1 MTAKRHV
8 RILIADDHPVVR
20 EGLSRIIERN
30 DDMVL
35 VGETGRGD
43 ALLDL
48 CRATRPNVV
57 LLDVSMPGPGF
68 LLTLRS
74 LRSELPHVRVLVLSV
89 HPAVDFASRAIEA
102 GASGYVSKEH
112 ASEVLAEAIRQV
124 MSGKPYLSPSVPAAE
139 EARHS
144 ITSRLSPREYEIF
157 LMLGAGQRVSEIA
170 TLLDLS
176 PKTVSTH
183 RARILEKTG
192 LRSNAAIIRYAIAN
206 QLVE

>member
-1 MTAKRHV
+1 MSAKKKL

-30 DDMVL
+30 GDMSL

-48 CRATRPNVV
+48 CRSARPDVV

-68 LLTLRS
+68 LHTLRS
-74 LRSELPHVRVLVLSV
+74 LRSGLPHVRVLVLSV
-89 HPAVDFASRAIEA
+89 HPAVDFASRALEA

-112 ASEVLAEAIRQV
+112 APEVLAEAIRQV
-124 MSGKPYLSPSVPAAE
+124 MAGKPYLSPSPTAQGQDE
-139 EARHS
+139 RS

-192 LRSNAAIIRYAIAN
+192 LRTNAAIIRYAIAN
-206 QLVE
+206 HLVE